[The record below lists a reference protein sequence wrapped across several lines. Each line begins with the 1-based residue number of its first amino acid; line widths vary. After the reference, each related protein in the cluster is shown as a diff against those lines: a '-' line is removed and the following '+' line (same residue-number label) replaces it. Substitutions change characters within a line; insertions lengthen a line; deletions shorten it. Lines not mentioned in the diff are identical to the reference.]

1 MSNYAEPVILAE
13 CDRSFGDK
21 HEKLRLEQD
30 EYKGAPTFTLRV
42 VWQGQDGNWRW
53 SQQRPSEKTGKC
65 FQALHLKPA
74 ELQKL
79 GEALISAARGASTQR
94 LPTPGP
100 NARTANASAGFR
112 DDDIPF

>member
-1 MSNYAEPVILAE
+1 MSNYPEPVILAE

-42 VWQGQDGNWRW
+42 VWQGTDGHWRW
-53 SQQRPSEKTGKC
+53 SQARPSQTSGKT
-65 FQALHLKPA
+65 FQALHLKAA
-74 ELQKL
+74 ELQTL
-79 GEALISAARGASTQR
+79 GEALIAAARSNGAQKMPPKSGKGAYVPPP
-94 LPTPGP
+94 L
-100 NARTANASAGFR
+100 AGN